1 MKSFVRKDS
10 SLKIREISLK
20 KNLKK
25 RKKFKNK
32 NKKKYVNSI
41 G

>member
-1 MKSFVRKDS
+1 MKSFAKKDS

-25 RKKFKNK
+25 RKKFKIK
-32 NKKKYVNSI
+32 NKKKYDNFI
-41 G
+41 R